1 MTSSPSATCAAATR
15 SCRCCSCSPPLFSGQ
30 AALPQALA
38 IDIYLTGV
46 GLLVTVVY
54 IAGLLFRPGRRVLGM
69 GIDSLTVLVFY
80 LISLGGLFTIA
91 AVQPAA

>member
-1 MTSSPSATCAAATR
+1 V
-15 SCRCCSCSPPLFSGQ
+15 
-30 AALPQALA
+30 LPQALA
-38 IDIYLTGV
+38 TDIYLTGV
-46 GLLVTVVY
+46 GLLLTVVY

-69 GIDSLTVLVFY
+69 GTNSLTVLVFY